1 MIVQSGGEH
10 RMDIEIGSNLFRNSD
25 GTIDIE
31 GMPQL
36 EVSMRKPG
44 GPLLVAFALFDGA
57 GRMMAKVVDSNLTF
71 NERRAYELSK
81 TAGRV
86 ALKHG
91 ETGTIVFSIELK
103 DGDRVVFNR
112 GTFHTIKGHVLEVT
126 PTDYRLD
133 KRRVSGGDTDANG
146 GAVQIT

>member
-1 MIVQSGGEH
+1 
-10 RMDIEIGSNLFRNSD
+10 MDIEIGSNLFRNSN

-44 GPLLVAFALFDGA
+44 GPLLVSFALFDGT

-81 TAGRV
+81 TAAGV

-91 ETGTIVFSIELK
+91 ETGTLVFSFELR
-103 DGDRVVFNR
+103 DGGRVVFNG

-133 KRRVSGGDTDANG
+133 KRRVSGGDTDAKG
-146 GAVQIT
+146 GAVQII

>member
-1 MIVQSGGEH
+1 
-10 RMDIEIGSNLFRNSD
+10 MDIEIGSNLYRNSD

-31 GMPQL
+31 GMRQL
-36 EVSMRKPG
+36 EVAMRKTG
-44 GPLLVAFALFDGA
+44 GPPLVTFALFDGT

-81 TAGRV
+81 SGAGV
-86 ALKHG
+86 TLKHT

-103 DGDRVVFNR
+103 NGDRVVFNR

-133 KRRVSGGDTDANG
+133 KRRMSGGDTDAKG
-146 GAVQIT
+146 GAVQIG

>member
-1 MIVQSGGEH
+1 
-10 RMDIEIGSNLFRNSD
+10 MDIEIGSNLFRNAD

-31 GMPQL
+31 GTPQL
-36 EVSMRKPG
+36 QVALEKPA
-44 GPLLVAFALFDGA
+44 GPLLVTFALFDGT

-81 TAGRV
+81 AEGSV

-91 ETGTIVFSIELK
+91 ETGTIIFSLELK
-103 DGDRVVFNR
+103 DGGRVVFNR
-112 GTFHTIKGHVLEVT
+112 GSFHTIRGHVLEVT

-133 KRRVSGGDTDANG
+133 KRRMSGGDTDAKG
-146 GAVQIT
+146 GAVQIN

>member
-1 MIVQSGGEH
+1 
-10 RMDIEIGSNLFRNSD
+10 MDIEIGSNLFRNSD

-31 GMPQL
+31 GTPQL

-44 GPLLVAFALFDGA
+44 GPLLVTFALFDGT

-81 TAGRV
+81 TAAGV

-91 ETGTIVFSIELK
+91 ETGTIVFSIDLK

-112 GTFHTIKGHVLEVT
+112 GTFHTIKGHVLEVS

-133 KRRVSGGDTDANG
+133 KRRVSGGDTDAKG
-146 GAVQIT
+146 GAIKIS

>member
-1 MIVQSGGEH
+1 
-10 RMDIEIGSNLFRNSD
+10 MDIEIGSNLYRNSD

-31 GMPQL
+31 GLRQL
-36 EVSMRKPG
+36 EVTTRKTDG
-44 GPLLVAFALFDGA
+44 SPLVTFALFDGT

-81 TAGRV
+81 SRAGV
-86 ALKHG
+86 TLKHT

-103 DGDRVVFNR
+103 NGDRVVFNR

-133 KRRVSGGDTDANG
+133 KRRISGGDTDAQG
-146 GAVQIT
+146 GAVQIG